1 MGRFYLLGP
10 GDMIYSVWEQEAL
23 YMTFAE
29 KLAALRQKYGMT
41 QEQVARAAGV
51 TRQAVS
57 RWERGTS
64 LPDSVALLRLA
75 EEFNVEPDWLMD
87 EGEAGEPEP
96 RRVKRGRFTM
106 ADRVWLVILAA
117 LLVFTAVYSA
127 VFWANRDRIAALLMA
142 QQDVY
147 RLYQVFLYVQ
157 FVFLAPW
164 MRFALGWTAGALFC
178 RFALT
183 PERRVQKWLR
193 TAAWISMAV
202 YALMFALSV
211 LLRLVEV
218 DFNSPLRLFYSFLA
232 NNPSYMMLPGALFA
246 LSRERPR
253 LS

>member
-1 MGRFYLLGP
+1 
-10 GDMIYSVWEQEAL
+10 
-23 YMTFAE
+23 MTFAE

-41 QEQVARAAGV
+41 QEQVARAVGV

-117 LLVFTAVYSA
+117 MLVFTAVYSA
-127 VFWANRDRIAALLMA
+127 VFWANRDRIAALLTA

-157 FVFLAPW
+157 FVFLASW

-183 PERRVQKWLR
+183 LERRVQKWLR

>member
-1 MGRFYLLGP
+1 M
-10 GDMIYSVWEQEAL
+10 
-23 YMTFAE
+23 
-29 KLAALRQKYGMT
+29 
-41 QEQVARAAGV
+41 
-51 TRQAVS
+51 
-57 RWERGTS
+57 
-64 LPDSVALLRLA
+64 
-75 EEFNVEPDWLMD
+75 
-87 EGEAGEPEP
+87 
-96 RRVKRGRFTM
+96 
-106 ADRVWLVILAA
+106 
-117 LLVFTAVYSA
+117 LVFTAVYSA

>member
-1 MGRFYLLGP
+1 
-10 GDMIYSVWEQEAL
+10 
-23 YMTFAE
+23 MTFAE

-41 QEQVARAAGV
+41 QEQVARAVGV

-117 LLVFTAVYSA
+117 MLVFTAVYSA

-164 MRFALGWTAGALFC
+164 MRFAL
-178 RFALT
+178 T

-218 DFNSPLRLFYSFLA
+218 DFNSPLRLF
-232 NNPSYMMLPGALFA
+232 
-246 LSRERPR
+246 
-253 LS
+253 